1 MAGTLPR
8 FSANRTNA
16 LDLPLYD
23 THAHLISDDW
33 DQYPPLAVKPGL
45 PTRRTDYTVTS
56 DALIELMDLHNVPT
70 ALAVQRLH
78 VYGYDNSYILD
89 AWKKYPHRLLPVVM
103 LDTQDP
109 ATPARYADLVRT
121 SGVRGFRMAN
131 TRPSHLDTAWISSPA
146 ALEVWRTCADLGT
159 PVAVIIFHNQ
169 LVYTLPLLRE
179 IARSFPQL
187 PIIVDHLGTA
197 YGRTKVELA
206 WAKEAGIAET
216 ALPPPPDFGIAE
228 TIGIFDDTP
237 NVHFKLTEVNLDN
250 LHDTGGSAPQLV
262 RHLADRFGAG
272 RLVWGSDVGQSLR
285 WSFAQKA
292 SMAREAASLLAIA
305 EQRQFLH
312 DTAARLY
319 TSSN

>member
-1 MAGTLPR
+1 M
-8 FSANRTNA
+8 N
-16 LDLPLYD
+16 LPLYD

-33 DQYPPLAVKPGL
+33 DRYPPLAVKPGL
-45 PTRRTDYTVTS
+45 PTRRTSYTVTAES
-56 DALIELMDLHNVPT
+56 LIELMDAHNVPA

-89 AWKKYPHRLLPVVM
+89 SWRRYPQRLLPVVM

-109 ATPARYADLVRT
+109 ATPARLATMVKEQ
-121 SGVRGFRMAN
+121 GVRGFRMAN

-146 ALEVWRTCADLGT
+146 ALDVWRTCAELGV

-169 LVYTLPLLRE
+169 LCYTLPLLRI
-179 IARSFPQL
+179 IARMFPQL
-187 PIIVDHLGTA
+187 PVLVDHLGTA

-206 WAKEAGIAET
+206 WAREAGIVET

-237 NVHFKLTEVNLDN
+237 NVCFKLTEVDLDN
-250 LHDTGGSAPQLV
+250 LHDVGGTAAPMI
-262 RHLADRFGAG
+262 RRLADRFGAE

-285 WSFAQKA
+285 WDFAAKA
-292 SMAREAASLLAIA
+292 AMARDAASLLSES

-312 DTAARLY
+312 DNAARLY
-319 TSSN
+319 GGALSAK

>member
-1 MAGTLPR
+1 ME
-8 FSANRTNA
+8 
-16 LDLPLYD
+16 LPLYD

-33 DQYPPLAVKPGL
+33 AGYPPLAVKPGL
-45 PTRRTDYTVTS
+45 PTRRTDYTVTAE
-56 DALIELMDLHNVPT
+56 ALIDLMDQHNVPT

-89 AWKKYPHRLLPVVM
+89 AWRKYPQRLLPVVM

-109 ATPARYADLVRT
+109 ATPARYADLVRNH
-121 SGVRGFRMAN
+121 GVHGFRMAN

-169 LVYTLPLLRE
+169 LVYTLPLLQE

-206 WAKEAGIAET
+206 WAKEAGITET
-216 ALPPPPDFGIAE
+216 PLPPAPDFGITE

-237 NVHFKLTEVNLDN
+237 NVHFKLTEVNMDN
-250 LHDTGGSAPQLV
+250 LHDTGGSAAQLV
-262 RHLADRFGAG
+262 KRLADRFGAG

-292 SMAREAASLLAIA
+292 SMAREAVSLLSQS
-305 EQRQFLH
+305 EQRLLLH

-319 TSSN
+319 TRSN